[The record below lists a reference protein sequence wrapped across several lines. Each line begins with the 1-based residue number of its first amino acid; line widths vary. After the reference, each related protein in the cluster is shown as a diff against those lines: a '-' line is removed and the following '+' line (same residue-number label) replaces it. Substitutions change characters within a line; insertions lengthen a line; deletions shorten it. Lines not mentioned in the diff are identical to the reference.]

1 MATIFKIE
9 HKVDVL
15 NKSLSV
21 QLVSIVFKH
30 NVVFN
35 NFINLKAH
43 ANLAQRLHHEW
54 AEQRALVSQADKA
67 GQSVSLQVANVSIDD
82 LLDSFNCLLRQLH
95 LKLCIADDYKFN
107 HKANLRKNPLFAVS
121 LLYKHL

>member
-21 QLVSIVFKH
+21 QLVSIVFKQ

-35 NFINLKAH
+35 DIINLEAH
-43 ANLAQRLHHEW
+43 ANLAQRLHHEG
-54 AEQRALVSQADKA
+54 AEQGALVSKA
-67 GQSVSLQVANVSIDD
+67 NKSGQSVSLQVINVSIDD
-82 LLDSFNCLLRQLH
+82 LLDSFNCLLWQLH
-95 LKLCIADDYKFN
+95 LKLCIADDYEFN
-107 HKANLRKNPLFAVS
+107 H
-121 LLYKHL
+121 